1 MSEHLSICIIA
12 NKIQI
17 EEIMDNDEM
26 EQFGKTCLF
35 LSEKWYILVIQKSS
49 KEVCEVSKLSVLV
62 ADDSQEFRGILR
74 EYIERQ
80 DDMEVIDEAS
90 NGEETLEKIYDMAPD
105 VVLLDMIMP
114 RVDGLGV
121 LESLHRIPRDICLL
135 RL

>member
-1 MSEHLSICIIA
+1 
-12 NKIQI
+12 
-17 EEIMDNDEM
+17 M

-90 NGEETLEKIYDMAPD
+90 NGPSPK
-105 VVLLDMIMP
+105 
-114 RVDGLGV
+114 GQNN
-121 LESLHRIPRDICLL
+121 IC
-135 RL
+135 RPV